1 MRNIARIVI
10 AIISLILG
18 FLIGQWILGSADLLA
33 LFPQLSLAKGLLKLL
48 IYGFITIIFALI
60 FYIVFHFLWKHGSKA
75 IKNLAEVIAEQPPLQ
90 IIGGSV
96 GLLVGL
102 IIAYFV
108 SNIYSTVYD
117 VLNVFLSVIIYT
129 FFGSLGLIV
138 GSRLAY
144 SSEFPPMDI
153 KRKISTKVNGATTR
167 AKVLDTS
174 AIIDGR
180 IVEIAKTG
188 FIEGDF
194 IVPSFVLKELRHI
207 ADSADDLTRAKGR
220 RGLDYVNELKEISF
234 ISLSVSDRDF
244 KDVDEVD
251 VKLLHL
257 AQELSGAVITTD
269 YNLNKVAVLQR
280 IPVLNVNDLSNAVKP
295 NALPGEVFLLEIL
308 KEGKEQDQGV
318 GYLQDGTMVVVDQ
331 GRHHL
336 GEQRLVEVTSSLQ
349 TPAGRMI
356 FAKIKE
362 D

>member
-1 MRNIARIVI
+1 MRNIARAII
-10 AIISLILG
+10 AIVSLILG
-18 FLIGQWILGSADLLA
+18 FLIGQWILGSADLA
-33 LFPQLSLAKGLLKLL
+33 VFFPQLAQVSGLLKLL
-48 IYGFITIIFALI
+48 IYGFLTIVIAII
-60 FYIVFHFLWKHGSKA
+60 FYILFNLLWKHGSKA
-75 IKNLAEVIAEQPPLQ
+75 IRNLAEVIAEKPPLQ
-90 IIGGSV
+90 IIGGSI

-108 SNIYSTVYD
+108 SNIYNTVYP
-117 VLNVFLSVIIYT
+117 VLNLFLSVIIYT
-129 FFGSLGLIV
+129 FFASLGLIV
-138 GSRLAY
+138 GSRLAH

-153 KRKISTKVNGATTR
+153 KKKIINKANGGAK

-188 FIEGDF
+188 FIEGEF
-194 IVPSFVLKELRHI
+194 LVPSFVLKELRHI
-207 ADSADDLTRAKGR
+207 ADSSDDLTRAKGR

-234 ISLSVSDRDF
+234 INLTISDRDF

-251 VKLLHL
+251 LKLLHL
-257 AQELSGAVITTD
+257 AQELGGAVITTD

-308 KEGKEQDQGV
+308 KEGKELDQGV

-331 GRHHL
+331 GKYHL
-336 GEQRLVEVTSSLQ
+336 NEQRLVEVTSSLQ

>member
-1 MRNIARIVI
+1 MRNIARYVI
-10 AIISLILG
+10 AIISLTLG
-18 FLIGQWILGSADLLA
+18 FLFGQWILESADLAL
-33 LFPQLSLAKGLLKLL
+33 LFPKLAQSHGLVY
-48 IYGFITIIFALI
+48 IFVYAFITLTSALI
-60 FYIVFHFLWKHGSKA
+60 LFILFSILWKHGSKYV
-75 IKNLAEVIAEQPPLQ
+75 KTLAETIGDKPPLQ

-102 IIAYFV
+102 IVAFFV
-108 SNIYSTVYD
+108 SNIYSDVYN
-117 VLNVFLSVIIYT
+117 VLNVFLSVITYT
-129 FFGSLGLIV
+129 FFGTLGLIV
-138 GSRLAY
+138 GSRMAH
-144 SSEFPPMDI
+144 SPDFPPFELQ
-153 KRKISTKVNGATTR
+153 KRPVKKSVKGAR

-188 FIEGDF
+188 FIEGELF
-194 IVPSFVLKELRHI
+194 VPSFVLKELRHI
-207 ADSADDLTRAKGR
+207 ADSSDDLTRAKGR
-220 RGLDYVNELKEISF
+220 RGLDYVNELKEIEF
-234 ISLSVSDRDF
+234 IKLTITDRDF

-257 AQELSGAVITTD
+257 AMEEDGAVITTD

-295 NALPGEVFLLEIL
+295 NALPGETFMLEIL
-308 KEGKEQDQGV
+308 KEGKEADQGV
-318 GYLQDGTMVVVDQ
+318 GYLHDGTMVVVDQ
-331 GRHHL
+331 GKHYL
-336 GEQRLVEVTSSLQ
+336 NKERLVEVTSSLQ